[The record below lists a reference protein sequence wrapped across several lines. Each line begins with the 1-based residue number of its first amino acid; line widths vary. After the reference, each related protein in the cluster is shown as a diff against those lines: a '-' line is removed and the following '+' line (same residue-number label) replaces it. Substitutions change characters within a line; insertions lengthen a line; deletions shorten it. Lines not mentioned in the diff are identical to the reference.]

1 MKFFGKSIGSDQ
13 RKQAVLFVCVQ
24 NAGRSQMAE
33 GFFRKYAPRNYEPI
47 SAGTTP
53 ANTVNP
59 LAMEVMKEVGVDI
72 SKQRPKIMTEDMI
85 RQSTARVNMGCIQ
98 RESCPTLFIHDV
110 VDWNI
115 EDPKGKS
122 IAKVREIRDVIE
134 SRVKELVSSL
144 SQTSRQINS

>member
-13 RKQAVLFVCVQ
+13 KKQAVLFVCVQ

-98 RESCPTLFIHDV
+98 RESCPTRFIHDV
-110 VDWNI
+110 IDWNI

-122 IAKVREIRDVIE
+122 IEKVREIRDVIE